1 MSLMV
6 FGVMA
11 ESVTVRVKE
20 NSEEGQAYIFR
31 LSTGC
36 FAAMPAHIVEGKGAN
51 AGLLLPVLAGGNK
64 REAQGTAPVRPDP
77 ELDLAFFR
85 VAGGLALPICGSPE
99 NLGHESLDAFLP
111 TIREATLQVRRIGT
125 TVQQIPLTVVKY
137 SQTYIYVRPV
147 RADQYL
153 DTLGK
158 TVSGGAVVD
167 GAGVPLGMITDL
179 EGEDGLGRALRFD
192 VIRRLAY
199 QALQNADLPS
209 VSSSKESGAFQ
220 VREWTGV
227 TLDASNPAPAV
238 LRGGIWQVEPVNGV
252 AGLVIVSAEKN
263 RVVSRVLVS
272 RATEGFREPDVL
284 TIRRASREQGDFV
297 LLKVCGTPKG
307 DTRYTFD
314 CAFVPTDLGILLLEF
329 GIAGHPHDRFSIG
342 PINLR

>member
-1 MSLMV
+1 
-6 FGVMA
+6 
-11 ESVTVRVKE
+11 
-20 NSEEGQAYIFR
+20 
-31 LSTGC
+31 
-36 FAAMPAHIVEGKGAN
+36 MPAHVVEGKGTN
-51 AGLLLPVLAGGNK
+51 TGLLLPVLAGGNK

-85 VAGGLALPICGSPE
+85 VAGALALPICGSPE
-99 NLGHESLDAFLP
+99 NLGYESLDAFLP

-147 RADQYL
+147 RTDQYL
-153 DTLGK
+153 DT
-158 TVSGGAVVD
+158 
-167 GAGVPLGMITDL
+167 
-179 EGEDGLGRALRFD
+179 LGRALRFD
-192 VIRRLAY
+192 VIRKLAY

-252 AGLVIVSAEKN
+252 AGLVIVSAEK
-263 RVVSRVLVS
+263 RAVSQVLVS
-272 RATEGFREPDVL
+272 RASGALREPDVL
-284 TIRRASREQGDFV
+284 TIRRASGERGGFV
-297 LLKVCGTPKG
+297 LLKVCGTPAG
-307 DTRYTFD
+307 DTRYAFD

-329 GIAGHPHDRFSIG
+329 GIRGHPHDKFSVG